1 MNKEDKLLLIQS
13 VDLMISTVSSQ
24 LPKVQEEQERVKG
37 RELLGK
43 LLDLPTKINELKVIL
58 EKE

>member
-24 LPKVQEEQERVKG
+24 LPKVQEEQERVQG

-43 LLDLPTKINELKVIL
+43 LLDLPNKINELKESL
-58 EKE
+58 EKK

>member
-24 LPKVQEEQERVKG
+24 LPKVQEEEERVQG

-43 LLDLPTKINELKVIL
+43 LLDLPTKINELKESL
-58 EKE
+58 EKK

>member
-1 MNKEDKLLLIQS
+1 MTKEEKLLLIQS

-24 LPKVQEEQERVKG
+24 LPKVQSEEERLQG

-43 LLDLPTKINELKVIL
+43 LLTLPSKINDLK
-58 EKE
+58 ESKNA

>member
-1 MNKEDKLLLIQS
+1 MTKEEKLLLIQS

-24 LPKVQEEQERVKG
+24 LPKVQEEQERVQG

-43 LLDLPTKINELKVIL
+43 LLDLPTKINELKESL
-58 EKE
+58 EKK

>member
-24 LPKVQEEQERVKG
+24 LPKVQEEQERIQG

-43 LLDLPTKINELKVIL
+43 LLDLPTKINELKESL
-58 EKE
+58 EKK

>member
-24 LPKVQEEQERVKG
+24 LPKVQEEQERVQG

-43 LLDLPTKINELKVIL
+43 LLDLPTKINELKESL
-58 EKE
+58 EKK

>member
-1 MNKEDKLLLIQS
+1 MTKEEKLLLIQS

-24 LPKVQEEQERVKG
+24 LPKVQEEEERVQG

-43 LLDLPTKINELKVIL
+43 LLDLPNKINELKESL
-58 EKE
+58 EKK

>member
-24 LPKVQEEQERVKG
+24 LPKVQEEEERVQG

-43 LLDLPTKINELKVIL
+43 LLDLPNKINELKESL
-58 EKE
+58 EKK